1 MWKVNMLPPF
11 VEKNH
16 FKRSKF
22 SINTCISF
30 KYRTNWVKQSGIKF
44 QESACI
50 VLCADCDELTFGQI
64 YDVYIVSNEVLLQ
77 VHLLQTLFFS
87 EHRHTFVVQ
96 KTKQM
101 YFVWSTDIQDF
112 HVYVVY

>member
-1 MWKVNMLPPF
+1 MLPPF
-11 VEKNH
+11 VGKNH
-16 FKRSKF
+16 FKRSNF

-50 VLCADCDELTFGQI
+50 VLGADYDELTFGQTS
-64 YDVYIVSNEVLLQ
+64 DVYIVSNEVLLQ
-77 VHLLQTLFFS
+77 VHLFQTLFFS
-87 EHRHTFVVQ
+87 EHSHAFVVQ

-101 YFVWSTDIQDF
+101 YFVWSTGIQDF
-112 HVYVVY
+112 CVYAVY